1 MKKGFYLLALLL
13 MGALTTLS
21 SCGDDDDIIGDDGQT
36 ENPDDNNDP
45 KEDVKSAT
53 IDATAYDKWVYFKF
67 SDGSSASHEIE
78 PIGGTYNGDM
88 GITVGGKDQ
97 GTVNDLKLEVNR
109 VNKDSVNI
117 VLKDFKFGSYDMGD
131 ISTGATVSVDSLG
144 WQLSALEAVVNGN
157 VKISAKGTITG
168 TTLKMDVSL
177 QPGMMPMVISA
188 NYDGTIETSANID
201 ETSFDWDIAFHS
213 YDKKTNGGSIL
224 ETAET
229 ELSNV
234 KAIPEGDYTADITTD
249 SLLYDMTGMMDNAIG
264 YASGSINEVLMKST
278 TRDLS
283 NMPPAYTKSDRV
295 YIVKT
300 KAGEYAKIKFTD
312 DQSDEGKRGVFTFDY
327 VFPIK

>member
-1 MKKGFYLLALLL
+1 MKKRFYLLALLF
-13 MGALTTLS
+13 MGALTALP
-21 SCGDDDDIIGDDGQT
+21 SCGDDDDISGDDKM
-36 ENPDDNNDP
+36 ENPGDKDDP
-45 KEDVKSAT
+45 EEDVKNAT
-53 IDATAYDKWVYFKF
+53 VDATAYDKWVYFKF
-67 SDGSSASHEIE
+67 SDGSSVSHEIE
-78 PIGGTYNGDM
+78 PIGGTYSGDM
-88 GITVGGKDQ
+88 GVVVGGQNQ
-97 GTVNDLKLEVNR
+97 GAVNDLKMEVNR
-109 VNKDSVNI
+109 VDKDSVNI

-131 ISTGATVSVDSLG
+131 ISTGASVSVDSLG

-157 VKISAKGTITG
+157 VKVSAKGTIAGRTIN
-168 TTLKMDVSL
+168 MEVSM

-188 NYDGTIETSANID
+188 TYDGTLETSASID

-213 YDKKTNGGSIL
+213 YDKRTNGGGIL

-229 ELSNV
+229 ELSHV
-234 KAIPEGDYTADITTD
+234 KAIPEGDFTADITTD
-249 SLLYDMTGMMDNAIG
+249 SLLYDMTGMMNNAVG
-264 YASGSINEVLMKST
+264 YASGFINEVLMKST

-300 KAGEYAKIKFTD
+300 KSGEYAKIKFTD